1 MDKRMIQENLQNQM
15 RIKQILKNN
24 KIVNLL
30 NKFQIKMTNI
40 NKINRFRFKM
50 MSLLSKINNK
60 NKKNNKKNKLKIEDN
75 MKKHMEDKTINL
87 KTTILLMSKK

>member
-1 MDKRMIQENLQNQM
+1 
-15 RIKQILKNN
+15 
-24 KIVNLL
+24 
-30 NKFQIKMTNI
+30 
-40 NKINRFRFKM
+40 M